1 MFPFS
6 FWMFPNW
13 SWFCIFLALFLF
25 RNVRLW
31 VNLAANWLYTP
42 IQPVEEPTI
51 TSQDMT
57 IIIPTVAEDIQQL
70 KETVQTAYR
79 LEPFELLLVTPDS
92 RVKRLYQM
100 VEELGCPKKIQVLS
114 VSQANKRRQLSRAI
128 PEVQTKI
135 TLLLDDD
142 VWLPEKFT
150 KWILAP
156 FEDYRVGGV
165 GTNQQLRRQD
175 RSNIWEFLGAIYLVR
190 RNFDCTACNWIDG
203 GLPCLSGRAVAY
215 RSEILQDPNFTYGFT
230 HETWGSDH
238 FLNADDDNFITRWLF
253 SHNWKIQLQNHR
265 ECEVETTLE
274 NDSKYLRQC
283 LRWVRS
289 NWRSNL
295 TSLSELHM
303 WLNYPW
309 SLYAVFQTT
318 ITQWAFLVD
327 CLLFACFFFALSEAG
342 YYAEQGQEVTGAQ
355 WQRNLLWALF
365 VGHWLFSKTIK
376 LVPHLLRNPGDIR
389 FVAVS
394 VLFGYFHNLIKLYG
408 CITVTETTWGT
419 REGAD
424 ADDNLRMLPIPPMAA
439 ITPPLT
445 PSPQGRILRERGPLM
460 PSTAVS

>member
-6 FWMFPNW
+6 LWMFPNW
-13 SWFCIFLALFLF
+13 SWFCLFLAAFLF
-25 RNVRLW
+25 RYIRLW
-31 VNLAANWLYTP
+31 INLAAVWTYTP
-42 IQPVEEPTI
+42 IQPVDEPSI
-51 TSQDMT
+51 TSEDVT
-57 IIIPTVAEDIQQL
+57 VIIPTVAEDIQQL

-100 VEELGCPKKIQVLS
+100 VEEMGCPKKIQVLS

-128 PEVQTKI
+128 PEVRTKI

-142 VWLPEKFT
+142 VWLPEKFN
-150 KWILAP
+150 KWMLAP
-156 FEDYRVGGV
+156 FEDARVGGV
-165 GTNQQLRRQD
+165 GTNQQLRRKN
-175 RSNIWEFLGAIYLVR
+175 RNNIWEFLGAIYLVR
-190 RNFDCTACNWIDG
+190 RTFDCTACNWLDG

-253 SHNWKIQLQNHR
+253 SHDWKIQLQNHR

-274 NDSKYLRQC
+274 HDQKYLRQC

-318 ITQWAFLVD
+318 ITQWAFLYD
-327 CLLFACFFFALSEAG
+327 CGLVVLFYLAMLEAG
-342 YYAEQGQEVTGAQ
+342 YHGEAEFHAEK
-355 WQRNLLWALF
+355 RDRILLWSLF
-365 VGHWLFSKTIK
+365 LGHMVFSKTIK
-376 LVPHLLRNPGDIR
+376 LVPHLLRNPGDVR
-389 FVAVS
+389 FVPIS
-394 VLFGYFHNLIKLYG
+394 ILFGYFHNLIKLYG

-424 ADDNLRMLPIPPMAA
+424 TDDNIRMIPIGPMAS
-439 ITPPLT
+439 ITPPGS
-445 PSPQGRILRERGPLM
+445 PSPHGRRLRERGSLIP
-460 PSTAVS
+460 TAVG